1 MMGIKEIA
9 ERKATEERCRKIGE
23 MTIGL
28 YFLAGQA
35 RAAGL
40 GDVAKTIDAA
50 LARVVRAGREAYES
64 HLRGAIQSNATSD
77 AAFIELFC
85 PADDD
90 AVKLELREIA
100 DRELQG
106 KDLPSSGRYAEAMTA
121 A

>member
-1 MMGIKEIA
+1 MGTKETA
-9 ERKATEERCRKIGE
+9 EANVTEERCRKIGE

-40 GDVAKTIDAA
+40 HDVAKTIEVT
-50 LARVVRAGREAYES
+50 LARVVKTGRESYES
-64 HLRGAIQSNATSD
+64 HLKGAIRSNAASD
-77 AAFIELFC
+77 AAFIDLFC
-85 PADDD
+85 PADDA

-100 DRELQG
+100 DRELE
-106 KDLPSSGRYAEAMTA
+106 DLAASGRYAGTQTA

>member
-1 MMGIKEIA
+1 MGTKETA
-9 ERKATEERCRKIGE
+9 EGAATEERCRKIGE

-40 GDVAKTIDAA
+40 ADVAKTLDVA
-50 LARVVRAGREAYES
+50 LARVVKSGREAYES
-64 HLRGAIQSNATSD
+64 HLKGAIRSNAASD

-85 PADDD
+85 PADDE

-106 KDLPSSGRYAEAMTA
+106 KDLPASGRYASAMTA

>member
-1 MMGIKEIA
+1 MSTTDTP
-9 ERKATEERCRKIGE
+9 ERPATEERCRKIGE
-23 MTIGL
+23 TTIGL
-28 YFLAGQA
+28 YFLASQA

-40 GDVAKTIDAA
+40 AEVAKTIEAA
-50 LARVVRAGREAYES
+50 LARVVKAGREAYET
-64 HLRGAIQSNATSD
+64 HLKGAIRSNAASD

-85 PADDD
+85 PAEDE

-106 KDLPSSGRYAEAMTA
+106 KDPPPSGRYAGAMTA